1 MDLAVFREK
10 DHQFPQ
16 HPTANQLF
24 SGEQF
29 DAYRALGWEVAVA
42 LAQRA
47 NVPLDQFDGGE
58 ADSEE
63 AAESV
68 LVM

>member
-1 MDLAVFREK
+1 MRT
-10 DHQFPQ
+10 PQ
-16 HPTANQLF
+16 WF

-58 ADSEE
+58 VDEE

-68 LVM
+68 LIV